1 MSPEVQARIFEPF
14 YTTKGVGK
22 GTDLGLSMMYGAVK
36 QNGGYI
42 AVDSEVETTP
52 DFRRLCHPSERRVA
66 SEGST
71 TLSLLKTPF
80 LLLSLM
86 LRPIVDT
93 LLDDD
98 VCPPLAPPDPAR
110 IGTLARRA
118 PARGAGVAAP
128 TAGAAANPAS
138 AVAARDGGP
147 LALGRA
153 VPHLDRVANGARH
166 RQT

>member
-36 QNGGYI
+36 QNSGYI

-71 TLSLLKTPF
+71 TPLKRRPTSFSL
-80 LLLSLM
+80 
-86 LRPIVDT
+86 
-93 LLDDD
+93 
-98 VCPPLAPPDPAR
+98 PP
-110 IGTLARRA
+110 RRF
-118 PARGAGVAAP
+118 
-128 TAGAAANPAS
+128 
-138 AVAARDGGP
+138 
-147 LALGRA
+147 
-153 VPHLDRVANGARH
+153 VPHAAGS
-166 RQT
+166 